1 MFAHVRVQAR
11 QCVFRY
17 TYTRDTNLPVGYS
30 SLSFSR
36 LPRVSIH
43 LSGSVL
49 VAVRGSLSLSLS
61 FRSSLLLSVRV
72 IFAMRGVT
80 GGEFTRDGDTWGV
93 GWARVAEGVAQ
104 AAGNDISRPL

>member
-1 MFAHVRVQAR
+1 MFPSISPGR
-11 QCVFRY
+11 F
-17 TYTRDTNLPVGYS
+17 
-30 SLSFSR
+30 SLLF
-36 LPRVSIH
+36 
-43 LSGSVL
+43 
-49 VAVRGSLSLSLS
+49 AALSLSLS

>member
-49 VAVRGSLSLSLS
+49 VAVHGSLSLSLS